1 MRRTLVVGSIALV
14 AAVLA
19 GCPKRGGRVPPRADA
34 DAESAALT
42 TKDATVED
50 AAPAD
55 AHLEAPPPIDASDD
69 ARDLHK
75 GTQAELLQLLPY
87 ANDSKYMAFAVGVSV
102 GRMSQGNP
110 AIAQHSISKKACLE
124 GLRDVVLQTE
134 EQRRICGAD
143 NMVPIY
149 RGGDMSKAKT
159 CVDIFEFPNQPCEL
173 PFVWVSPAMAEKAC
187 EMGGKRLCADDEWN
201 LACKGDPEGGK
212 DSIYAYGEELDMT
225 ICNTNKPH
233 PMGPDGRNWICWVKD
248 AETAWKTCGSD
259 TEPAGSFPRCRS
271 RFGVYDQHGNVA
283 EIMTRKAG
291 DVLLT
296 QLKGSA
302 FFYVDVARPH
312 NKPHPP
318 TALHDTYPD
327 HCNYDPRWHVEKLDE
342 AMHTNYHLGF
352 RCCKSVTDAR
362 RDH

>member
-1 MRRTLVVGSIALV
+1 VTYVRRTVVVGSIAAL
-14 AAVLA
+14 AAALA
-19 GCPKRGGRVPPRADA
+19 GCPRRGVRLPARADA
-34 DAESAALT
+34 DATAAEAGMV
-42 TKDATVED
+42 DATVE
-50 AAPAD
+50 AAPVD
-55 AHLEAPPPIDASDD
+55 SGPPPIDASDD

-75 GTQAELLQLLPY
+75 TTQAELLELLPY
-87 ANDSKYMAFAVGVSV
+87 ANDTKYMAFAVGVQV

-134 EQRRICGAD
+134 EQKRICGAD

-149 RGGDMSKAKT
+149 RGGDVSKAKT

-173 PFVWVSPAMAEKAC
+173 PFVWVSPSMAEKAC

-212 DSIYAYGEELDMT
+212 DSIYAYGAELDMT

-259 TEPAGSFPRCRS
+259 TEPSGSFPRCRS

-283 EIMTRKAG
+283 EIMTRKSG

-312 NKPHPP
+312 NKPHPQG
-318 TALHDTYPD
+318 ALHDTYPD

-352 RCCKSVTDAR
+352 RCCKSVTDGR
-362 RDH
+362 RDR